1 MYIIE
6 LFWQYL
12 NPSLVFLF
20 SMLQPIVPTSFKVLK
35 NVDSGA
41 TGKCYWIEDNK
52 TQQLMVLKQ
61 VSIIYTAE
69 PPLCVQ
75 LVHMLAMSL

>member
-1 MYIIE
+1 
-6 LFWQYL
+6 
-12 NPSLVFLF
+12 
-20 SMLQPIVPTSFKVLK
+20 MLQPIVPTSFKVLK

-75 LVHMLAMSL
+75 LVHMLAMLL